1 VRRIKVKNIIRSCL
15 EILLYLLLTIAVF
28 IYPTELSYNELMAAG
43 LNWGGM
49 AAIMEGLLYLIKK
62 MVNNNID
69 LKVNKKILMNIIL
82 RLFKY
87 IMGANMLLMFYYF
100 NKNYSN
106 PLVYICSL
114 LVVGLLIDSII
125 NIVIKIIKK
134 VKEAVNYIRKAVKKD

>member
-1 VRRIKVKNIIRSCL
+1 
-15 EILLYLLLTIAVF
+15 VF

-43 LNWGGM
+43 LNWGVM

>member
-1 VRRIKVKNIIRSCL
+1 MKNIIRSCL

-43 LNWGGM
+43 LNWGVM

>member
-1 VRRIKVKNIIRSCL
+1 MKNIIRSCL

-43 LNWGGM
+43 LNWGVM

-62 MVNNNID
+62 MVNNNIDLID

>member
-1 VRRIKVKNIIRSCL
+1 L

-43 LNWGGM
+43 LNWGVM

-62 MVNNNID
+62 MVNNNIDLID

>member
-1 VRRIKVKNIIRSCL
+1 L

-43 LNWGGM
+43 LNWGVM

>member
-1 VRRIKVKNIIRSCL
+1 MKNIIRSCL

>member
-1 VRRIKVKNIIRSCL
+1 MKNIIRNCL

-43 LNWGGM
+43 LNLGVM
-49 AAIMEGLLYLIKK
+49 AATMEGVLYQIRI
-62 MVNNNID
+62 MVNDNID
-69 LKVNKKILMNIIL
+69 LKFNKKILMNIIL

-87 IMGANMLLMFYYF
+87 IMVANMLVMFYYF

-134 VKEAVNYIRKAVKKD
+134 VIEKVNYIRKAVKKD